1 MELRAFA
8 EQILLRDDLDDKLR
22 PPEEPLSDHSP
33 GDPFRP
39 VEPARP
45 ANLQF
50 APRRTAPAMAA
61 APAMTD
67 PEKRAIA
74 HHIMANHEL
83 QAVEVMAFVLV
94 AFPEAPR
101 EFRLGLVEI
110 IQDEQ
115 RHTRMHAE
123 RASMLGVAHYLMNK
137 ADINQ
142 INRDV
147 DILASTYH
155 NLGYLTATVG
165 RRITYDETGKWL
177 TVTFVINEGQRFKI
191 NRIQIVGNQFVLEDS
206 LRDRLEL
213 KPGDMFDGTLMKRDV
228 GEIVYGYGEL
238 GFIYAEVKPQTV
250 MRDEENTV
258 DLVYQISE
266 GDRWKIG
273 QIRVNIEGEPHL
285 MRETVMLNMLD
296 LREGDYIN
304 RRLLE
309 VGRRRILNSQ
319 LLETNPQVADPPDII
334 VEPIEE
340 AN

>member
-8 EQILLRDDLDDKLR
+8 EQILLRDDLDEKLR

-123 RASMLGVAHYLMNK
+123 RASMLGVEFGDLPVNGYIWKKAQDYHSVLDYLSGLPLTFE
-137 ADINQ
+137 A
-142 INRDV
+142 R
-147 DILASTYH
+147 
-155 NLGYLTATVG
+155 NLDHTIEFEQAFLDAGDKRSAALM
-165 RRITYDETGKWL
+165 RRIHEDEIEHVRFGIEWL
-177 TVTFVINEGQRFKI
+177 RRLKSADADEWQTWVEHLHWPMRPEKSMGETFQREARLAAGLTPEFP
-191 NRIQIVGNQFVLEDS
+191 
-206 LRDRLEL
+206 DRLRES
-213 KPGDMFDGTLMKRDV
+213 DV
-228 GEIVYGYGEL
+228 GE
-238 GFIYAEVKPQTV
+238 
-250 MRDEENTV
+250 R
-258 DLVYQISE
+258 
-266 GDRWKIG
+266 
-273 QIRVNIEGEPHL
+273 
-285 MRETVMLNMLD
+285 
-296 LREGDYIN
+296 
-304 RRLLE
+304 
-309 VGRRRILNSQ
+309 
-319 LLETNPQVADPPDII
+319 
-334 VEPIEE
+334 
-340 AN
+340 